1 MCFFWFC
8 EREAHLVHLFS
19 LNIFIRN
26 YITIN
31 LKKEAFEHDCLH
43 YSGQSEQHHVHWSE
57 AKKGGKNGFICYIRL
72 NSVITWCFLCITI
85 VDLSYYKHFC
95 FLGGRA
101 GTDSWNLYSFQWW
114 KMISDTFLMSYRR
127 RKKTYN
133 CIANNNGE
141 NWWLYYLAATGRD
154 AFDSVSTGLWSKE
167 KQDVC
172 YGRSTT
178 TALIKINGL
187 HFCLLWHW
195 HRKRSEECPNHIKL
209 HLFQWHSNLLHLSI
223 HKEILREF
231 HLVLISP
238 FLKKMFTFIFV
249 NCEWIDIVVHEI

>member
-1 MCFFWFC
+1 MHYNSRLKLLQTFLFFG
-8 EREAHLVHLFS
+8 REGWNGFMESLFIPMVKDDFRYVFDE
-19 LNIFIRN
+19 LQ
-26 YITIN
+26 
-31 LKKEAFEHDCLH
+31 KKE
-43 YSGQSEQHHVHWSE
+43 
-57 AKKGGKNGFICYIRL
+57 
-72 NSVITWCFLCITI
+72 
-85 VDLSYYKHFC
+85 
-95 FLGGRA
+95 
-101 GTDSWNLYSFQWW
+101 
-114 KMISDTFLMSYRR
+114 
-127 RKKTYN
+127 KTYN

-209 HLFQWHSNLLHLSI
+209 HLFKGHSNLLHLSI